1 MQVGLRHFNSRTL
14 DWLAVAL
21 RSGEHTRHALARELC
36 ERTGWLNAPGRPC
49 LSAAAAALPAFA
61 KRIGTELPPAR
72 DVPDPAAAP
81 AVPAGDV
88 LDARLACA
96 LEDLGPAS
104 LDLMGDAGDRHLWVA
119 KMEAH
124 HPLGWARPPGGQVRY
139 WIRSGR
145 HGVLGGIG
153 FGSATW
159 QLRARDEW
167 IGWSADARSVTAS
180 ARIAGSDCSSA

>member
-1 MQVGLRHFNSRTL
+1 MQVGLRHFDSRTL

-36 ERTGWLNAPGRPC
+36 ERTGWLNAPGRPR
-49 LSAAAAALPAFA
+49 LSAAAAALPALA

-124 HPLGWARPPGGQVRY
+124 HALGWARPPGGQVPATGSARSATASSEGSASGP
-139 WIRSGR
+139 RRGSSGR
-145 HGVLGGIG
+145 
-153 FGSATW
+153 AT
-159 QLRARDEW
+159 
-167 IGWSADARSVTAS
+167 S
-180 ARIAGSDCSSA
+180 GSDGLPTPAL